1 MRNRVPV
8 AALAFATLLSLP
20 SASPAQIRASELGT
34 VSQMIDGTRLTITY
48 SRPRIRGR
56 TKLFGTSAAHWGEV
70 WTPGANWATT
80 LEVSKDVTINDRRVP
95 KGKYSVWMVLK
106 EAGDWTTVLD
116 PDFHRY
122 HMNPPDSVA
131 TQIRF
136 PVHIDQAP
144 SVDVLTWSLPELT
157 VSGAT
162 LAMQWGTTRA
172 TMKLS
177 VQPTLTV
184 ALAEGEARPYLGRYR
199 YTPLTGRDSG
209 KVMALIV
216 SYEKGALKGQ
226 FEPNVEWMGKFAMI
240 RVAPDVFVPGLYDSH
255 GEIYEVLRPEMIL
268 TFARVAGRPM
278 SFEERYED
286 DTLGGSGIRIPE

>member
-1 MRNRVPV
+1 MRNRARV

-48 SRPRIRGR
+48 SRPRLRGR
-56 TKLFGTSAAHWGEV
+56 AKLFGTSAAHWGEV

-80 LEVSKDVTINDRRVP
+80 LEVSKDVTLNDRRVP
-95 KGKYSVWMVLK
+95 RGKYSVWMVLK
-106 EAGDWTTVLD
+106 ETGDWTTVLD

-157 VSGAT
+157 VGGGT

-184 ALAEGEARPYLGRYR
+184 ALAEAEARPYLGRYR

-216 SYEKGALKGQ
+216 SYENGTLKGQ
-226 FEPNVEWMGKFAMI
+226 FEPNVAWMGRFAMI

-255 GEIYEVLRPEMIL
+255 GEIYEVLRPDMVL
-268 TFARVAGRPM
+268 TFARVGGRPM

-286 DTLGGSGIRIPE
+286 DTLGGSGIRIPK